1 MKVVKTI
8 LYWLPRILAGLYIV
22 FFGLFALD
30 SLQNP
35 VAFFMHMIPSLVL
48 FVITVIAWKKR
59 RIGGILFCL
68 IGVLMF
74 VFYNTLS
81 IALPSFV
88 IGVLFM
94 LHKQ

>member
-8 LYWLPRILAGLYIV
+8 LYWLPRVLAGLYIV

-48 FVITVIAWKKR
+48 FVITVIAWKKER
-59 RIGGILFCL
+59 LGGILFCL
-68 IGVLMF
+68 IGVLIF
-74 VFYNTLS
+74 VFYHTVS
-81 IALPSFV
+81 IALPALAISFL
-88 IGVLFM
+88 LF
-94 LHKQ
+94 LKK